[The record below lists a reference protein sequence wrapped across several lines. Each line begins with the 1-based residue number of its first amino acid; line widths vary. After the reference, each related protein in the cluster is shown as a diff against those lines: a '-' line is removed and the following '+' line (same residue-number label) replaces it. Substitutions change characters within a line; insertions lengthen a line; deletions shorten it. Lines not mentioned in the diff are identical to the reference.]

1 MISYLRSKRWCQR
14 DGRVRDD
21 LQVST
26 RFGPHH
32 VTVSANMAPCRCVPY
47 ARTAQVDYLE
57 FSAMLRNQDAAL
69 RESRN
74 VKQTIARF

>member
-1 MISYLRSKRWCQR
+1 
-14 DGRVRDD
+14 
-21 LQVST
+21 
-26 RFGPHH
+26 
-32 VTVSANMAPCRCVPY
+32 MAPRWFVTY
-47 ARTAQVDYLE
+47 APTAQVDYLE